1 MTNLTIEYANLSGAD
16 LSGEYLSG
24 VDLRSA
30 NLSGADLRGADLRD
44 ADLRS
49 ANLSNANLSNANLSN
64 ANLSNADLSCA
75 NLSRADLSD
84 ANLSGADLSRA
95 DLSGV
100 DLSGAN
106 LLGADFS
113 DVDVPVIPDIDATIL
128 AAIEVPGAAL
138 EMARWHTC
146 ETTHCRAGWA
156 IHLAGE
162 AGYALEKR
170 LGSSAAGAL
179 IYTASGSHPVP
190 EWNVTDEDALED
202 MRLRAQRS
210 GR

>member
-16 LSGEYLSG
+16 LSGARH
-24 VDLRSA
+24 D
-30 NLSGADLRGADLRD
+30 DADLRD
-44 ADLRS
+44 ANLRDADLS
-49 ANLSNANLSNANLSN
+49 D
-64 ANLSNADLSCA
+64 ADLSCA
-75 NLSRADLSD
+75 NLSRADLS
-84 ANLSGADLSRA
+84 
-95 DLSGV
+95 GV
-100 DLSGAN
+100 DFSGAN

-156 IHLAGE
+156 VHLAGE

-170 LGSSAAGAL
+170 LGPSAAGAL
-179 IYTASGSHPVP
+179 IYAASGSHPVP
-190 EWNVTDEDALED
+190 EWGATDEDALED
-202 MRLRAQRS
+202 LRLRAQKK
-210 GR
+210 

>member
-24 VDLRSA
+24 V
-30 NLSGADLRGADLRD
+30 
-44 ADLRS
+44 DLRS

-138 EMARWHTC
+138 NMSAWHTC
-146 ETTHCRAGWA
+146 ETSHCRAGWA
-156 IHLAGE
+156 IHLAGD
-162 AGYALEKR
+162 AGYALEER
-170 LGSSAAGAL
+170 LGPSAAGAL
-179 IYTASGSHPVP
+179 IYAASGSHPVP

-202 MRLRAQRS
+202 LRFRAQKK
-210 GR
+210 